1 MSYVSLDFL
10 KENFSD
16 QKIVFFDIGCCN
28 LWDTKDFVSVLPD
41 ATFYAFEPLKD
52 YYEINLERCVEY
64 GVNFFNYAMSDV
76 NGEILFYPSEKQGEQ
91 EQLQSSSIFKPTI
104 RNVVSYGEPYMV
116 KSVTIESFCEKHKT
130 SPDFIHIDVEGA
142 EYNVFMGLGKHRPK
156 GIWVEMIGYRYYQNG
171 RSDRNDFDK
180 IDNELDK
187 LLRSYGYEVAFQSDN
202 DSLYLHKDVELKNR
216 NYKN

>member
-10 KENFSD
+10 KDNFLD

-52 YYEINLERCVEY
+52 YYEINLVRSVEY

-76 NGEILFYPSEKQGEQ
+76 DGEILFYPSVKQGEQ

-104 RNVVSYGEPYMV
+104 RNVVSYGEPYLV
-116 KSVTIESFCEKHKT
+116 KSVTIESFCKEHNL

-142 EYNVFMGLGKHRPK
+142 EELFEGAVQTYGAPSELVIVCAPENRGHWGPNEEIVDRA
-156 GIWVEMIGYRYYQNG
+156 IRIGQVH
-171 RSDRNDFDK
+171 SFDQRAK
-180 IDNELDK
+180 ELVK
-187 LLRSYGYEVAFQSDN
+187 SVQALI
-202 DSLYLHKDVELKNR
+202 
-216 NYKN
+216 